1 MKQEAWPVFFTRK
14 QRLNRKERASLK
26 VKMAA
31 LEQRKGE
38 AGSNLGSKQAGC
50 KYVPHSP
57 SCILRK
63 PAKKKQRPTR
73 RERVSLKMKMAALEQ
88 RKEEAGSNFGS
99 KQAGCKYVPYSPSCI
114 HWKPAKKK
122 QRPSLRER
130 VSLRKKM
137 AALEQR
143 MGEAGS
149 NFGTNQ
155 AGHKGVPHS
164 PSLNL
169 RKLPKKMENP
179 RVMEVDPAAAEAAE
193 ATRVEPEAT

>member
-1 MKQEAWPVFFTRK
+1 MSSRKITVKTEDSSARKPAWKKESSSSIPPHREMKQEAWPVFFTRK

-88 RKEEAGSNFGS
+88 R
-99 KQAGCKYVPYSPSCI
+99 
-114 HWKPAKKK
+114 
-122 QRPSLRER
+122 
-130 VSLRKKM
+130 
-137 AALEQR
+137 